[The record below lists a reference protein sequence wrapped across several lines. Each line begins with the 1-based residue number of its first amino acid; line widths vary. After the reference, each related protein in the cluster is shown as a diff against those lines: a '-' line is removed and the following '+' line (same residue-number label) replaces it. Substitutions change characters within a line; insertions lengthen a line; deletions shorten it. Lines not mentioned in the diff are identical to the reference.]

1 MRNLAAMLA
10 AVLVVSGLFAIAYGS
25 WRGYVAARTAMLPL
39 LREGDPTR
47 TLVEAGRPLHARTRV
62 RVAVHQ
68 VLLAV
73 GWLTVALY
81 GLYLATVGTAVGA

>member
-1 MRNLAAMLA
+1 MLA
-10 AVLVVSGLFAIAYGS
+10 AVLVVSGLVATAYGS
-25 WRGYVAARTAMLPL
+25 WRGYVAARTALVPL

-62 RVAVHQ
+62 RLAVRH
-68 VLLAV
+68 VLVAV

-81 GLYLATVGTAVGA
+81 GMYLATAGSTVGA

>member
-10 AVLVVSGLFAIAYGS
+10 AVLVVSGLVAVAYGS
-25 WRGYVAARTAMLPL
+25 WRGYVAARSAMLPL

-62 RVAVHQ
+62 RLAVRH

-73 GWLTVALY
+73 GWLTVAMY